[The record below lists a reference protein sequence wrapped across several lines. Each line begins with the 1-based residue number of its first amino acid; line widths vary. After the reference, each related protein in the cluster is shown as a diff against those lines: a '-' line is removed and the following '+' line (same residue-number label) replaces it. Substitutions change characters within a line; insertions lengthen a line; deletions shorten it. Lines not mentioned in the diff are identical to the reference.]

1 MTINPAFSLGGLC
14 HFQFFFSELLPYMK
28 NPKMQIKQCNKVRHT
43 LAFNNIK
50 KSNKDDAMENTCNVK
65 IIPGNISF

>member
-1 MTINPAFSLGGLC
+1 
-14 HFQFFFSELLPYMK
+14 MK
-28 NPKMQIKQCNKVRHT
+28 NPINLEKENGKYQSPPKMQIKQCNTMRHT

-50 KSNKDDAMENTCNVK
+50 KSNKDDAMENSFNVK

>member
-1 MTINPAFSLGGLC
+1 
-14 HFQFFFSELLPYMK
+14 MK
-28 NPKMQIKQCNKVRHT
+28 NPINLEKENGNCQSPPKMQIKQCNKVRHT

-50 KSNKDDAMENTCNVK
+50 KSNKDDTMENSCNVK

>member
-1 MTINPAFSLGGLC
+1 
-14 HFQFFFSELLPYMK
+14 
-28 NPKMQIKQCNKVRHT
+28 MQIKQCNKVRHT

-50 KSNKDDAMENTCNVK
+50 KSNKDDTMENSCNVK